1 MFATHIVKDTDNE
14 IVGYIVDDTFYT
26 DYYLRQ
32 NIEFV
37 DNLSLDTQGKIRS
50 GRELPCLAYAS
61 VVTQK
66 RYQEITAANPFVRD
80 IQRDLE
86 EWRQDE
92 NHGVLQLEGARQIG
106 KTTELL
112 KFAYKNYEYVLYVNL
127 ASDVYGFKEVVQNGC
142 SPMEFEK
149 YCRRSGNP
157 HFKNNCQ
164 TILIIDEIQVSEQV
178 YNAIRSIASA
188 VKCDI
193 IVTGSYLGQT
203 VKEGYFLP
211 AGTVSYIKMYP
222 LSFAE
227 FCRIYDKDNLL
238 GRIDLFG
245 KSEQS
250 WYEQLFA
257 LYDIYRRI
265 GGYPAVIKKYLV
277 CGNYAECYQ
286 VIADLLNT
294 FEKESGNYFQV
305 SKEPVIFRSVY
316 REAMIEMCRER
327 KGSGNKVVELVTNI
341 VKSSEKLLVSRD
353 EISNAIA
360 WLTYSGII
368 GECGCYVDGDRMKY
382 QPARRLYYMDCGIAS
397 YIGADLGVEQGSIEG
412 ILTETFVFAELYR
425 LYTERYHNRKVKG
438 ETPSFS
444 VYGQNEID
452 FMLVDREN
460 NIYGI
465 EVKTKDGAPK
475 SLRVYMDKKLIDRAI
490 VAKRTNG
497 GQDGGFETIPVFAVG
512 CRFPY
517 E

>member
-1 MFATHIVKDTDNE
+1 MLATHSVTDTDNE
-14 IVGYIVDDTFYT
+14 IVGYIVDDAFYT

-37 DNLSLDTQGKIRS
+37 DNLSLDAQGRIRAYQ
-50 GRELPCLAYAS
+50 ELLCLAYAD
-61 VVTQK
+61 VVMRK
-66 RYQEITAANPFVRD
+66 KYQEITAKNPFVRD
-80 IQRDLE
+80 IQRDLDA
-86 EWRQDE
+86 WRQEKD
-92 NHGVLQLEGARQIG
+92 HGVLQLEGSRQIG

-112 KFAYKNYEYVLYVNL
+112 KFAYKNYEYVLYANL
-127 ASDVYGFKEVVQNGC
+127 ASDLYDFKSVIQNGC

-149 YCRRSGNP
+149 YCRRAGAP
-157 HFKNNCQ
+157 HFKNSSQ

-178 YNAIRSIASA
+178 YNAIRSIASS

-203 VKEGYFLP
+203 IKEGYFLP

-227 FCRIYDKDNLL
+227 FCRIYDKSDMLEK
-238 GRIDLFG
+238 IDLSG
-245 KSEQS
+245 RSEQS
-250 WYEQLFA
+250 EYDQLFA
-257 LYDIYRRI
+257 LYDIYRHI
-265 GGYPAVIKKYLV
+265 GGYPAVVKKYLES
-277 CGNYAECYQ
+277 GNYEECYQ
-286 VIADLLNT
+286 VIADLLDT
-294 FEKESGNYFQV
+294 FEKESRNYFQA
-305 SKEPVIFRSVY
+305 SKEPVIFKSVY
-316 REAMIEMCRER
+316 REAMIGMCRER
-327 KGSGNKVVELVTNI
+327 KGSGSKVVELVTNI

-368 GECGCYVDGDRMKY
+368 GECGCYVDGDIMKY

-397 YIGADLGVEQGSIEG
+397 YIGADTEIDRGNMEG
-412 ILTETFVFAELYR
+412 ILTETFVFSELYR
-425 LYTERYHNRKVKG
+425 LFTERYRKRRVKG
-438 ETPSFS
+438 DTPSFS
-444 VYGQNEID
+444 IYGQNELD

-465 EVKTKDGAPK
+465 EVKTNDGAPK
-475 SLRVYMDKKLIDRAI
+475 SLRVYMDKKLVDRAI

-497 GQDGGFETIPVFAVG
+497 GRKGCFETIPVFAAG

-517 E
+517 Q

>member
-1 MFATHIVKDTDNE
+1 MAK
-14 IVGYIVDDTFYT
+14 
-26 DYYLRQ
+26 
-32 NIEFV
+32 
-37 DNLSLDTQGKIRS
+37 
-50 GRELPCLAYAS
+50 
-61 VVTQK
+61 
-66 RYQEITAANPFVRD
+66 NPFVRD

-86 EWRQDE
+86 EWRQDK

-127 ASDVYGFKEVVQNGC
+127 ASD
-142 SPMEFEK
+142 
-149 YCRRSGNP
+149 
-157 HFKNNCQ
+157 
-164 TILIIDEIQVSEQV
+164 
-178 YNAIRSIASA
+178 
-188 VKCDI
+188 
-193 IVTGSYLGQT
+193 YL
-203 VKEGYFLP
+203 
-211 AGTVSYIKMYP
+211 A
-222 LSFAE
+222 
-227 FCRIYDKDNLL
+227 
-238 GRIDLFG
+238 
-245 KSEQS
+245 
-250 WYEQLFA
+250 
-257 LYDIYRRI
+257 
-265 GGYPAVIKKYLV
+265 
-277 CGNYAECYQ
+277 CGNYVECYQ

-294 FEKESGNYFQV
+294 FEKESGNYFHS

-316 REAMIEMCRER
+316 REAMIGMCRER
-327 KGSGNKVVELVTNI
+327 RGSGNKVVELVTNI
-341 VKSSEKLLVSRD
+341 VKASEKLLVSRD

-368 GECGCYVDGDRMKY
+368 GECGCYVDGDIMKY

-397 YIGADLGVEQGSIEG
+397 YIGADTEVEQGTIEG

-425 LYTERYHNRKVKG
+425 LYTKRYHKRKLKG
-438 ETPSFS
+438 

-497 GQDGGFETIPVFAVG
+497 GKDGGFETIPVFAVG